1 MAVPD
6 LIGGNYCTMLHRRFG
21 TLLIAG
27 ALCCSFAVGQN
38 SHSDAFSRDGASDAR
53 LVKEV
58 RHQLLM
64 LPYYSV
70 FDDLG
75 FRVNGDTVTL
85 MGDVTRPVLKSD
97 AENVVK
103 RIEGVKQVVNQINV
117 LPLSTMDDQIRMAMA
132 RAIYGDPQIGTR
144 YGYQALPSI
153 HIIVN
158 NGRVR
163 LEGVVANEMDKNLI
177 NMRAR
182 SVPNVFAVDNQ
193 LQVEGK

>member
-1 MAVPD
+1 MVMRRLGA
-6 LIGGNYCTMLHRRFG
+6 LIF
-21 TLLIAG
+21 AG
-27 ALCCSFAVGQN
+27 ALCCSFGFGQN
-38 SHSDAFSRDGASDAR
+38 RHTDAFGHDGASDAR

-64 LPYYSV
+64 LSYYSV

-85 MGDVTRPVLKSD
+85 VGDVTRPVLKSD

-103 RIEGVKQVVNQINV
+103 RIEGVGQVVNQINV

-153 HIIVN
+153 HIIVS

-163 LEGVVANEMDKNLI
+163 LEGVVASEADKNLI

-182 SVPNVFAVDNQ
+182 SVPNVFSVDNE

>member
-1 MAVPD
+1 M
-6 LIGGNYCTMLHRRFG
+6 RRLGSFV
-21 TLLIAG
+21 LAG
-27 ALCCSFAVGQN
+27 ALCSSFAVGQN
-38 SHSDAFSRDGASDAR
+38 QHSDAFNHDGASDAR
-53 LVKEV
+53 LIKEV

-75 FRVNGDTVTL
+75 FRINGTTVTL
-85 MGDVTRPVLKSD
+85 VGDVTRPVLKSD

-103 RIEGVKQVVNQINV
+103 RIEGVTEVVNQINV
-117 LPLSTMDDQIRMAMA
+117 LPLSPMDDQIRRAMA
-132 RAIYGDPQIGTR
+132 QAIYGDAQIGTR

-163 LEGVVANEMDKNLI
+163 LEGVVANEGDKNLI
-177 NMRAR
+177 NIRAR
-182 SVPNVFAVDNQ
+182 SVPNVFAVEND

>member
-1 MAVPD
+1 M
-6 LIGGNYCTMLHRRFG
+6 IKRRLG
-21 TLLIAG
+21 TVVFAG
-27 ALCCSFAVGQN
+27 ALCCSFVLGQN
-38 SHSDAFSRDGASDAR
+38 THSDAFSRDGTSDAR
-53 LVKEV
+53 LIKEV

-75 FRVNGDTVTL
+75 FRVSGDTVTL
-85 MGDVTRPVLKSD
+85 VGDVTRPVLKSD

-103 RIEGVKQVVNQINV
+103 RIEGVKEVVNQINV
-117 LPLSTMDDQIRMAMA
+117 LPLSSMDDQIRMAMA

-153 HIIVN
+153 HIIVS
-158 NGRVR
+158 NGHVR

-177 NMRAR
+177 NIRAR
-182 SVPNVFAVDNQ
+182 SVPNVFSVDNQ

>member
-1 MAVPD
+1 
-6 LIGGNYCTMLHRRFG
+6 MLRTKIG
-21 TLLIAG
+21 TLLLAG
-27 ALCCSFAVGQN
+27 ALCSSLAVAQKT
-38 SHSDAFSRDGASDAR
+38 HDDAFSRDGSSDAR

-103 RIEGVKQVVNQINV
+103 RIEGVRQVVNQINV
-117 LPLSTMDDQIRMAMA
+117 LPLSSMDDQIRMAMA

-153 HIIVN
+153 HIIVS
-158 NGRVR
+158 NGHVR
-163 LEGVVANEMDKNLI
+163 LEGVVASEADKNLI

-182 SVPNVFAVDNQ
+182 GVPNVFSVDNQ

>member
-1 MAVPD
+1 
-6 LIGGNYCTMLHRRFG
+6 MLHRRFG
-21 TLLIAG
+21 ALLIAG
-27 ALCCSFAVGQN
+27 ALCCSLAVGQN
-38 SHSDAFSRDGASDAR
+38 THTDAFSRDGSSDAR

-182 SVPNVFAVDNQ
+182 SVPSVFAVDNQ

>member
-1 MAVPD
+1 MEM
-6 LIGGNYCTMLHRRFG
+6 LMRRLGGLVF
-21 TLLIAG
+21 AG
-27 ALCCSFAVGQN
+27 ALCCSFALGQN
-38 SHSDAFSRDGASDAR
+38 THSDAFSHDGASDAR
-53 LVKEV
+53 LIKEV

-75 FRVNGDTVTL
+75 FRVSGDTVTL
-85 MGDVTRPVLKSD
+85 VGDVTRPVLKSD

-117 LPLSTMDDQIRMAMA
+117 LPLSSMDDQIRMAMA

-153 HIIVN
+153 HIIVS

-193 LQVEGK
+193 LQVEAK